1 MIHYLDGNLK
11 ENQEIELGVFWIYG
25 PSSEFYQQ
33 YLSIK
38 KIKKVNRLREEDFNE
53 IETAELIYIRKDQMD
68 IVRNK
73 YILEKEFGSAGVLLK
88 KKK

>member
-1 MIHYLDGNLK
+1 
-11 ENQEIELGVFWIYG
+11 
-25 PSSEFYQQ
+25 
-33 YLSIK
+33 
-38 KIKKVNRLREEDFNE
+38 LREEDFNE